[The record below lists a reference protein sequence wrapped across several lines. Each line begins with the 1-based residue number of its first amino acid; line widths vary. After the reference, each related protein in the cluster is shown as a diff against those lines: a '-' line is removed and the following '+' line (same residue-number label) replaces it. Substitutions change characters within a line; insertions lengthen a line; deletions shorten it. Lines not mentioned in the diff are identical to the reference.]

1 MLWSPLALALPL
13 AFARQSTNEPSLLVR
28 GETTF
33 TSDQSSL
40 AWRVV
45 RDVAEVGSAAAFERR
60 ALGFAV
66 ATEPFGMLLLTDELT
81 GSAYRLAPGEAA
93 FVRDGTL
100 QRRES
105 LGDSAQSYMR
115 IGLVAATEASDAG
128 GDWPIFAGTAF
139 AAPAGPLTLSL
150 SRAELSE
157 GDSTALPSG
166 RGEQLI
172 LVEQGEVELEVGE
185 AAPRE
190 LLRTTVGSDTSYA
203 VRSIAASAML
213 YGARDA
219 TSVLL
224 AILS

>member
-1 MLWSPLALALPL
+1 
-13 AFARQSTNEPSLLVR
+13 VR

-33 TSDQSSL
+33 TSDQSPL
-40 AWRVV
+40 AWRIV
-45 RDVAEVGSAAAFERR
+45 RDVAEVGSAAIFERR

-66 ATEPFGMLLLTDELT
+66 ASEPFGMLLLTDELT
-81 GSAYRLAPGEAA
+81 GSAYRLAPGDAA

-105 LGDSAQSYMR
+105 LGDGAQAYLR
-115 IGLVAATEASDAG
+115 IGLVAATAAGDAG
-128 GDWPIFAGTAF
+128 GDRPIFAGTAF
-139 AAPAGPLTLSL
+139 AAPPGPATLSL
-150 SRAELSE
+150 HRVELAE
-157 GDSTALPSG
+157 GDIVGLPPGSS
-166 RGEQLI
+166 EQLI

-190 LLRTTVGSDTSYA
+190 LLRTTVDSDTTYA
-203 VRSIAASAML
+203 VRSIGAAGTL

-224 AILS
+224 ATLA